1 MHRTTLMTNL
11 HENKKQQH
19 QKNLLPFCFPFAGGR
34 MELSCGRFSQLVID
48 YELIAVTLAQFL
60 VEEVYSLVNIIKM
73 FRFFIIITGDSPY
86 PRFKAREVASLLERG
101 YRMQR
106 PVHIS
111 EEL

>member
-1 MHRTTLMTNL
+1 
-11 HENKKQQH
+11 
-19 QKNLLPFCFPFAGGR
+19 

-48 YELIAVTLAQFL
+48 NGFIAVTVAQFL
-60 VEEVYSLVNIIKM
+60 VEEVYSLVNITKM
-73 FRFFIIITGDSPY
+73 CFFFIFFFITGDSPY

>member
-1 MHRTTLMTNL
+1 
-11 HENKKQQH
+11 
-19 QKNLLPFCFPFAGGR
+19 

-48 YELIAVTLAQFL
+48 YGLIAVTVAQFL
-60 VEEVYSLVNIIKM
+60 VEEVYSLVNTMFVVNVSFIIIIII
-73 FRFFIIITGDSPY
+73 IIITGDSPY
-86 PRFKAREVASLLERG
+86 PRFKAREVASLLEMG

>member
-1 MHRTTLMTNL
+1 M
-11 HENKKQQH
+11 
-19 QKNLLPFCFPFAGGR
+19 
-34 MELSCGRFSQLVID
+34 VID
-48 YELIAVTLAQFL
+48 YGLIAVTVAQFL
-60 VEEVYSLVNIIKM
+60 VEEVYSLVNMIKM
-73 FRFFIIITGDSPY
+73 CFVFFFFVFFVTGDSPY

>member
-1 MHRTTLMTNL
+1 
-11 HENKKQQH
+11 
-19 QKNLLPFCFPFAGGR
+19 

-48 YELIAVTLAQFL
+48 YELITVTLAQFL

-73 FRFFIIITGDSPY
+73 FRFFLFFFITGDSPY
-86 PRFKAREVASLLERG
+86 PRFKTREVASLLERG

>member
-1 MHRTTLMTNL
+1 
-11 HENKKQQH
+11 
-19 QKNLLPFCFPFAGGR
+19 

-48 YELIAVTLAQFL
+48 YGLIAVTLAQFL
-60 VEEVYSLVNIIKM
+60 VEEVYSLVNIINE
-73 FRFFIIITGDSPY
+73 FRFCFFVFVFTGDSPY

>member
-1 MHRTTLMTNL
+1 
-11 HENKKQQH
+11 
-19 QKNLLPFCFPFAGGR
+19 

-48 YELIAVTLAQFL
+48 YGFIAVTVAQFL
-60 VEEVYSLVNIIKM
+60 VEEVYSLVNITKM
-73 FRFFIIITGDSPY
+73 FFFFTTGDSPY

>member
-1 MHRTTLMTNL
+1 
-11 HENKKQQH
+11 
-19 QKNLLPFCFPFAGGR
+19 

-73 FRFFIIITGDSPY
+73 FRFFFIITGDSPY
-86 PRFKAREVASLLERG
+86 PRFKAREVGSLLERG

>member
-1 MHRTTLMTNL
+1 
-11 HENKKQQH
+11 
-19 QKNLLPFCFPFAGGR
+19 

-48 YELIAVTLAQFL
+48 YGFIAVTVAQFL
-60 VEEVYSLVNIIKM
+60 VEEVFSLVNIINV
-73 FRFFIIITGDSPY
+73 FFFFTGDSPY

>member
-1 MHRTTLMTNL
+1 
-11 HENKKQQH
+11 
-19 QKNLLPFCFPFAGGR
+19 

-48 YELIAVTLAQFL
+48 YRLIVVTITQFL

-73 FRFFIIITGDSPY
+73 FRFFFITGGSPY

>member
-1 MHRTTLMTNL
+1 
-11 HENKKQQH
+11 
-19 QKNLLPFCFPFAGGR
+19 

-60 VEEVYSLVNIIKM
+60 VEEVFSLVNIIND
-73 FRFFIIITGDSPY
+73 FFFLFTGDSPY

>member
-1 MHRTTLMTNL
+1 
-11 HENKKQQH
+11 
-19 QKNLLPFCFPFAGGR
+19 

-48 YELIAVTLAQFL
+48 YGFIAVTVAQFL
-60 VEEVYSLVNIIKM
+60 VEEVYSLVNITKM
-73 FRFFIIITGDSPY
+73 CLVFFFIIIITGDSPY

>member
-1 MHRTTLMTNL
+1 
-11 HENKKQQH
+11 
-19 QKNLLPFCFPFAGGR
+19 

-48 YELIAVTLAQFL
+48 YGFIAVTVAQFL
-60 VEEVYSLVNIIKM
+60 VEEVYSLVNITKM
-73 FRFFIIITGDSPY
+73 CLFFYFFIIIIFFIIGDSPY

>member
-1 MHRTTLMTNL
+1 
-11 HENKKQQH
+11 
-19 QKNLLPFCFPFAGGR
+19 

-48 YELIAVTLAQFL
+48 YGLITVTVAQFL
-60 VEEVYSLVNIIKM
+60 VEEVYSLVYSLVNIIKM
-73 FRFFIIITGDSPY
+73 CFVFIIIIIIIITGDSPY